1 MTNQQTNIV
10 KILKATGFVLC
21 LLPAAWLGWRAYGDA
36 LGANPIETIT
46 RDTGVWTLRLLLI
59 TLLVTPLRRLT
70 GWNVLQRLR
79 RMLGL
84 FAFFYACLHFTTYIW
99 LDKFFAWPDM
109 VKDVIK
115 RPFITVGFLGFVLL
129 LPLAATSTNKMMK
142 RLGRRWQTLHRLAYA
157 IPALGVLHYLW
168 LVKADIR
175 APLWYGVLL
184 SVLLGVRLWWLR
196 RKRIAIQ
203 RARPARVEMLRRNLA
218 RE

>member
-1 MTNQQTNIV
+1 MTNHQTDTV
-10 KILKATGFVLC
+10 RILKATGFVLC
-21 LLPAAWLGWRAYGDA
+21 LLPAAWLAWRAYGDH

-99 LDKFFAWPDM
+99 LDKFFVWPDM

-115 RPFITVGFLGFVLL
+115 RPFITVGFLGFMLL
-129 LPLAATSTNKMMK
+129 LPLAATSTNAMMK
-142 RLGRRWQTLHRLAYA
+142 RLGRRWQTLHRLAYV

-175 APLWYGVLL
+175 APLLYGVLL

-203 RARPARVEMLRRNLA
+203 RARPGNNNVATEFGG
-218 RE
+218 